1 MDSWLWPAGEHF
13 TDPFILQNPTINKMD
28 NGPEKY
34 HRKEHKYY
42 LYIWICIKLFFT
54 DSVMYISPPSCCS
67 QATLEAMWHCRRRY
81 QQLNL
86 TWSISWNE
94 PNLTTFLIRQCK
106 WYNNALRR
114 SSTDKYSFPHTHMVI
129 CVSCLVHVCVYM
141 HNIIYICRTHLLWIS
156 PEGLEAQKLL
166 QPWAILLPMVVVHF
180 QFGDKSCELG
190 IWCLHVRLVVQNFA
204 SQPEYMMDEKG
215 YLYMIKPV
223 HVVLYM

>member
-1 MDSWLWPAGEHF
+1 MAQRSITEKS
-13 TDPFILQNPTINKMD
+13 TSTIISIYRFALNCFSQTV
-28 NGPEKY
+28 
-34 HRKEHKYY
+34 
-42 LYIWICIKLFFT
+42 LCI
-54 DSVMYISPPSCCS
+54 YISPPSCCS

-81 QQLNL
+81 QHLNL

-114 SSTDKYSFPHTHMVI
+114 SSTDKYSFPHTHG
-129 CVSCLVHVCVYM
+129 YM
-141 HNIIYICRTHLLWIS
+141 CFLPGACMCIYAQYHLYMQDASSLDF
-156 PEGLEAQKLL
+156 PGRLEAQKLL

-180 QFGDKSCELG
+180 QFGDKSCKLG

-223 HVVLYM
+223 HVVLYVSYSQTTININIYTLPPTAFT